1 MKRFLKRIAITVSS
15 LWLMFQSAAIA
26 VEPEIPNPAALF
38 KPNLIELQ
46 MTGIP
51 LRLPNYIPEI
61 GQRLKDD
68 NSSNQRLSVYVHLD
82 EATANRYEITIGHS
96 PTCTGGNV
104 CRLGTIAATRIT
116 KGTPSIAEQYA
127 FMKDPKFLGRRS
139 KEPISSVKL
148 NQNLTG
154 TFIPWVCGAN
164 CNDAKV
170 VWDEG
175 QYRYSVGIKVG
186 DRDSLIQMANSS
198 ILSKP

>member
-1 MKRFLKRIAITVSS
+1 MKRFLKRIAITVS
-15 LWLMFQSAAIA
+15 LLLLMFQSSAIA
-26 VEPEIPNPAALF
+26 VEQGIPNPAALF

-61 GQRLKDD
+61 GQRIKDD
-68 NSSNQRLSVYVHLD
+68 NSRNQRLSVYAHLD
-82 EATANRYEITIGHS
+82 EATANRYQMTIGHS
-96 PTCTGGNV
+96 PTCTGGNI
-104 CRLGTIAATRIT
+104 CRLGTISATRIK
-116 KGTPSIAEQYA
+116 KGTPLIAEQYA

-139 KEPISSVKL
+139 KEPISAVKL

-154 TFIPWVCGAN
+154 TFITWVCGAN

-186 DRDSLIQMANSS
+186 DRDSLIQMANSA
-198 ILSKP
+198 IPSKP

>member
-15 LWLMFQSAAIA
+15 LWLMFQSSAIA
-26 VEPEIPNPAALF
+26 VEQGIPNPTALF

-68 NSSNQRLSVYVHLD
+68 NSRNQRLSVYAHLD

-116 KGTPSIAEQYA
+116 KGTPAIAEQYA

-139 KEPISSVKL
+139 KEPMSSVKL

-186 DRDSLIQMANSS
+186 DRESLIQMANSS
-198 ILSKP
+198 IPSKP

>member
-1 MKRFLKRIAITVSS
+1 MKRFLKRIVITVSS

-26 VEPEIPNPAALF
+26 VEQGIPNPAALF

-68 NSSNQRLSVYVHLD
+68 NSRNQRLSVYAHLD

-116 KGTPSIAEQYA
+116 KGTPSIVEQYA

-139 KEPISSVKL
+139 KEPMSSVKL

-154 TFIPWVCGAN
+154 TFVPWICGAN

-175 QYRYSVGIKVG
+175 QYRYSVGLKVG

-198 ILSKP
+198 IPSKP